1 MGHQLSTGSCRHRWL
16 PGPAPSPPGK
26 QAAFPQPRSLK
37 PNPSFQLQL
46 QRAWGL
52 ALPGDPAACRSHGQG
67 IFPVRCSRRAEPSE
81 QRAERARRL
90 SSPSPFSST
99 RPSAGKGKPIKSRPP
114 LRSGA
119 NKGLENRNQQ
129 HPGGTGSRSFWSS
142 FPFFQLCSLRRK
154 LTCTLPGC
162 TVSNILKSTRGWRR
176 GHSLGLQGVR
186 LSWFQCPRETLFI
199 KEQSNRGLGVAP
211 EELSQSLVAGLTL

>member
-1 MGHQLSTGSCRHRWL
+1 MGRQLSTGSCRHRWL
-16 PGPAPSPPGK
+16 PGPAPSPPGR

-52 ALPGDPAACRSHGQG
+52 VLPGDPVACRSHGQG

-99 RPSAGKGKPIKSRPP
+99 RPSAGKGKPIKAAPTTP
-114 LRSGA
+114 IWGQQTLGEQKPA
-119 NKGLENRNQQ
+119 FPGKQ
-129 HPGGTGSRSFWSS
+129 HPGGTGFRSFWSS

-154 LTCTLPGC
+154 LTCTLPSC
-162 TVSNILKSTRGWRR
+162 TVSTDILKSTRGWRR
-176 GHSLGLQGVR
+176 GHSQGLQGVR
-186 LSWFQCPRETLFI
+186 LSWFLYPRKRLFI
-199 KEQSNRGLGVAP
+199 KEQSNWGLGVAP
-211 EELSQSLVAGLTL
+211 